1 MILQT
6 SLMKLCTGFLILG
19 LGLSLYNN
27 LGHAELTEKER
38 QILANAAKAV
48 TAPIEPV
55 AKVVDPVQLACMAK
69 NIIYEAGSEPFLGQ
83 VAVARVV
90 MNRVR
95 HGFGS
100 NPCKVIYQAN
110 VITKVDEDGE
120 VTKVK
125 VCQFSWVCEGKG
137 DYVKNHPKY
146 KTAEKIAYDI
156 LAHDAYADVLPKST
170 LFFHSTFIDNPLWPY
185 QQVKRIGNHIFYA
198 KGKSKR
204 N

>member
-27 LGHAELTEKER
+27 LGNAELTEKER
-38 QILANAAKAV
+38 QLFANAVTAAKAV
-48 TAPIEPV
+48 TV
-55 AKVVDPVQLACMAK
+55 AKVVDPAQLACMAK

-95 HGFGS
+95 HGFGN

-110 VITKVDEDGE
+110 MITRVDEDGE

-146 KTAEKIAYDI
+146 KTAEQIAYDI

-198 KGKSKR
+198 KGKNKR
-204 N
+204 

>member
-6 SLMKLCTGFLILG
+6 SLMKLCTGFLIIG

-27 LGHAELTEKER
+27 LGNAELTEKER
-38 QILANAAKAV
+38 QLFAKATTAAKAV
-48 TAPIEPV
+48 TAPI
-55 AKVVDPVQLACMAK
+55 AKVVDPAQLACMAK

-95 HGFGS
+95 HGFGN

-110 VITKVDEDGE
+110 FINSVDENGE
-120 VTKVK
+120 PAKIK

-146 KTAEKIAYDI
+146 KTAEKIAYDV
-156 LAHDAYADVLPKST
+156 LAHDAYADVLPTST
-170 LFFHSTFIDNPLWPY
+170 LFFHSVFIDNPQWSY
-185 QQVKRIGNHIFYA
+185 QQVKRIGNHIFYSR
-198 KGKSKR
+198 GKK
-204 N
+204 

>member
-38 QILANAAKAV
+38 QLFAKATTAAKAV
-48 TAPIEPV
+48 TAPI

-95 HGFGS
+95 HGFGN

-110 VITKVDEDGE
+110 VITRVDEDGE
-120 VTKVK
+120 VTKIK

-146 KTAEKIAYDI
+146 KTAEQISYDI
-156 LAHDAYADVLPKST
+156 LAHDAYADVIPKST
-170 LFFHSTFIDNPLWPY
+170 LFFHSVFIDSPQWSY
-185 QQVKRIGNHIFYA
+185 QQVKRIGNHIFYSR
-198 KGKSKR
+198 GKK
-204 N
+204 

>member
-38 QILANAAKAV
+38 QILANAATAAKVV
-48 TAPIEPV
+48 TAPI
-55 AKVVDPVQLACMAK
+55 AKVVDPAQLACMAK

-95 HGFGS
+95 HGFGN

-110 VITKVDEDGE
+110 VITRVDEDGE

-146 KTAEKIAYDI
+146 KTAEQIAYDI

-170 LFFHSTFIDNPLWPY
+170 LFFHSVFIDSPQWSY

-198 KGKSKR
+198 KGRK
-204 N
+204 

>member
-6 SLMKLCTGFLILG
+6 SLMKLCTGFLIIG

-27 LGHAELTEKER
+27 LGNAELTEKER
-38 QILANAAKAV
+38 QLFAKATTAAKAV
-48 TAPIEPV
+48 TAPI
-55 AKVVDPVQLACMAK
+55 AKVVDPAQLACMAK

-95 HGFGS
+95 HGFGN

-110 VITKVDEDGE
+110 FINSVDENGE
-120 VTKVK
+120 PAKIK

-146 KTAEKIAYDI
+146 KTAEQISYDI
-156 LAHDAYADVLPKST
+156 LAHDAYADVIPKST
-170 LFFHSTFIDNPLWPY
+170 LFFHSVFIDSPQWSY
-185 QQVKRIGNHIFYA
+185 QQVKRIGNHIFYSR
-198 KGKSKR
+198 GKK
-204 N
+204 